1 MIDLRSDT
9 VTRPT
14 PAMREAMYRAEV
26 GDDGRGDDPTVKR
39 LEGVAAERLGKEAA
53 LFVPS
58 GTMGNLVA
66 LLAHCGRGDMVI
78 LGDQSHIFRSE
89 GGGASALGSI
99 HPYPVLTQPD
109 GTLAPER
116 IEAAVGASINFPR
129 VRLVCLENTHNRMGG
144 RVLRPAY
151 IQEVR
156 AIADRHG
163 LAIHLDGA
171 RIFNAAVALDVD
183 VQDLVRDADSVTFC
197 LSKGLSA
204 PVGSLVCGTK
214 DFIAQARRNRK
225 VLGGTMRQVGIVA
238 AAGLVALD
246 QMVDRLAEDHAN
258 ARRLAEGIAETPHL
272 EAHPE
277 VVETNFVM
285 MKVTHPRLTV
295 PGLVERM
302 KREEVLIDVV
312 DPDRIRLVTHYGVT
326 SEDVETVVRLLREV
340 IAAVSSS
347 SQ

>member
-1 MIDLRSDT
+1 
-9 VTRPT
+9 
-14 PAMREAMYRAEV
+14 V

-39 LEGVAAERLGKEAA
+39 LEEVAAERLGKEAA

-66 LLAHCGRGDMVI
+66 LLTHCGRGDMVI

-89 GGGASALGSI
+89 GGGVSALGSI
-99 HPYPVLTQPD
+99 HPYPVLTLPD

-116 IEAAVGASINFPR
+116 IEAAVGASINLPR

-151 IQEVR
+151 MQEVR
-156 AIADRHG
+156 AIVDRHG

-171 RIFNAAVALDVD
+171 RIFNAAVALDMD
-183 VQDLVRDADSVTFC
+183 VRDLVRDADSVAFC

-214 DFIAQARRNRK
+214 DFIAHALRNRK

-238 AAGLVALD
+238 AAGLVAVD

-258 ARRLAEGIAETPHL
+258 ARLFPNQSSALRRGFPGRRSAR
-272 EAHPE
+272 
-277 VVETNFVM
+277 
-285 MKVTHPRLTV
+285 VT
-295 PGLVERM
+295 
-302 KREEVLIDVV
+302 
-312 DPDRIRLVTHYGVT
+312 
-326 SEDVETVVRLLREV
+326 
-340 IAAVSSS
+340 
-347 SQ
+347 